1 VLSLNKLMNRNDH
14 LIPTSCINLDHT
26 NRTLRKENHNFPI
39 EFDYENT

>member
-1 VLSLNKLMNRNDH
+1 